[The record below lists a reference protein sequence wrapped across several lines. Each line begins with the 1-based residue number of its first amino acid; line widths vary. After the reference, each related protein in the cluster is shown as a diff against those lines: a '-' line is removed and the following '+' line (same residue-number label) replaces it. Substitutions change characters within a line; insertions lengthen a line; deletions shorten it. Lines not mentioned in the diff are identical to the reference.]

1 MRITDRMLHDGAV
14 RELQANVGRLAVS
27 QEQVA
32 TTRRL
37 NRPSDDPS
45 QVRTAVK
52 LRESMAELDQ
62 YVRNIDTADETLA
75 GSDAALKASGEIMQR
90 ARELAVQ
97 GANDTLSG
105 TDRNSIAIEV
115 NQLIEGLL
123 QQTRAKSS
131 DSYLFSGFR
140 TDIAPY
146 ASAVGPYLGDM
157 GAIDARVAPGA
168 TLQLNVTANV
178 AFAPALAA
186 LTALQA
192 ELTSGARVSG
202 ATLTALDGGLD
213 AIITAR
219 GKIGASQNRL
229 EATRSYLGDGIFA
242 AQKLLSGLE
251 DADMTKVISEM
262 AASQTS
268 YEAALKVSAKVLST
282 TLLDYL
288 R

>member
-146 ASAVGPYLGDM
+146 ASAAGPYLGDA
-157 GAIDARVAPGA
+157 GAIDARIAPGA
-168 TLQLNVTANV
+168 ALQLNVTANV

-186 LTALQA
+186 LTKLQG

-213 AIITAR
+213 AIIAAR
-219 GKIGASQNRL
+219 GTIGARQNRL
-229 EATRSYLGDGIFA
+229 EATRSYLGESIFA

-251 DADMTKVISEM
+251 DADMAKVISDL
-262 AASQTS
+262 ASREAS
-268 YEAALKVSAKVLST
+268 YEAALKVNARVMST
-282 TLLDYL
+282 TLLDFL

>member
-1 MRITDRMLHDGAV
+1 MRITDRMLQNNALTQ
-14 RELQANVGRLAVS
+14 LQANVGRLAAI

-32 TTRRL
+32 STRRL

-45 QVRTAVK
+45 QVRAAVK
-52 LRESMAELDQ
+52 LRDSLAELDQ
-62 YVRNIDTADETLA
+62 YVRNIDTADETLS
-75 GSDAALKASGEIMQR
+75 GSDAALKSSSEIIQR

-105 TDRNSIAIEV
+105 KDRNSIAVEV
-115 NQLIEGLL
+115 NQLIAGLL
-123 QQTRAKSS
+123 QETRAKSG

-219 GKIGASQNRL
+219 GQIGASQNRL

>member
-1 MRITDRMLHDGAV
+1 MRITDRMLHDGAL
-14 RELQANVGRLAVS
+14 RELQANVGRLAAS

-45 QVRTAVK
+45 QVRAAVK
-52 LRESMAELDQ
+52 LRDSLAELDQ

-75 GSDAALKASGEIMQR
+75 GSDAALKSSSDIMQR
-90 ARELAVQ
+90 ARELAIQ
-97 GANDTLSG
+97 GANDSLSG
-105 TDRNSIAIEV
+105 SDRNSIAIEV

-140 TDIAPY
+140 TDVAPY
-146 ASAVGPYLGDM
+146 ATAAGPYLGDA
-157 GAIDARVAPGA
+157 GAIQARIAPGA
-168 TLQLNVTANV
+168 SLQLNITANV

-186 LTALQA
+186 LTKLQG
-192 ELTSGARVSG
+192 ELTSGTRVSG
-202 ATLTALDGGLD
+202 ATLIALDGGLD
-213 AIITAR
+213 AIISAR
-219 GKIGASQNRL
+219 GAIGARQNRL
-229 EATRSYLGDGIFA
+229 EATRTYLGDSIFA
-242 AQKLLSGLE
+242 ARNLLSNIE
-251 DADMTKVISEM
+251 DADMTKVISDL
-262 AASQTS
+262 AAREAS
-268 YEAALKVSAKVLST
+268 YEAALKVNARVMST